1 MNSPSLREAWGKG
14 PGDGGR
20 TVRRD
25 NISDWALAQYRQ
37 HYGDETITKEDIFYY
52 IYALLHHPEYRTR
65 YAANLKRELPR
76 VPFVNSLPT
85 PVGEGAGGWGDKWD
99 ISPEMA
105 ARMHQIARKLRN
117 ESTPAERYLWQ
128 FLRREQV
135 DGRKF
140 RRQMAIGPFVV
151 DFYCPSERLAVEVD
165 GPIHDTQQEADRER
179 QSLIESLGIRFVR
192 FTNEQ
197 VFRDIDGVIKAIR
210 GAFQAPHPQPPSLH
224 VGEGPGMG
232 GSPLPTPV
240 GEGPGMG
247 ETFHAFAAIG
257 RALAE
262 LHLNYESLPEYPLRR
277 VENPAVPPSL
287 RVEKMALSRDKTA
300 LRVNDFLTLEGIPP
314 EAYAYKLGSRS
325 ALEWVIEQYRVTTDP
340 RSGITNDPNR
350 LDDEGY
356 IVRLIGQ
363 VIHVSL
369 ETLKRVAQIAAYPIA

>member
-1 MNSPSLREAWGKG
+1 MGGSP
-14 PGDGGR
+14 
-20 TVRRD
+20 
-25 NISDWALAQYRQ
+25 
-37 HYGDETITKEDIFYY
+37 
-52 IYALLHHPEYRTR
+52 
-65 YAANLKRELPR
+65 
-76 VPFVNSLPT
+76 LPT
-85 PVGEGAGGWGDKWD
+85 P
-99 ISPEMA
+99 
-105 ARMHQIARKLRN
+105 
-117 ESTPAERYLWQ
+117 
-128 FLRREQV
+128 
-135 DGRKF
+135 
-140 RRQMAIGPFVV
+140 
-151 DFYCPSERLAVEVD
+151 
-165 GPIHDTQQEADRER
+165 
-179 QSLIESLGIRFVR
+179 
-192 FTNEQ
+192 
-197 VFRDIDGVIKAIR
+197 
-210 GAFQAPHPQPPSLH
+210 